1 MQLESK
7 TARPQSL
14 ARGTGVT
21 TGLGYDLASRLT
33 SLNHDLLG
41 TAQDVAWTLGYTNA
55 SQLQTRTNANTS
67 YNWAPVASSRTYVP
81 DGLNRYASVAGTNYT
96 YDGRGNLTSD
106 GVRGFTYDVENHLLT
121 ETGGAGLSLAYDPIG
136 RLSQSTSASTVTQF
150 LYDGDRLV
158 AEYSTAGA
166 VLRRYVHGP
175 GTDTPIVWYEGSGLT
190 TRNGLHPDERGSIV
204 ATSDGSGAGTVYTY
218 GPYGEPNTWS
228 GSRFRYTGQIML
240 PEAQLYHYK
249 ARVYDPSIGRFLQT
263 DPIGYQDDLNLY
275 AYANEDPI
283 DGVDPTGTDVELFVR
298 SSPGGFTRNVG
309 HTAIRVFGAGY
320 DKTYDFGRYRGADL
334 VQVTG
339 PGILRIWTNYTA
351 FKNGERGLGNAS
363 EYSLKTTKE
372 FDAAVM
378 EDIDKQVKNA
388 VKLDSPNGKPYSEYE
403 LADTY
408 NMFTNNCTT
417 FCINALRRAEM
428 KTGQRVLPRDLKA
441 KGPDALNDAMTPHGE
456 CKPPQ
461 CKSSTGVPVIW
472 P

>member
-1 MQLESK
+1 
-7 TARPQSL
+7 
-14 ARGTGVT
+14 
-21 TGLGYDLASRLT
+21 
-33 SLNHDLLG
+33 LNHDLLG
-41 TAQDVAWTLGYTNA
+41 SAQDVAWTLGYTNA
-55 SQLQTRTNANTS
+55 SQLQTRTNGNTS

-136 RLSQSTSASTVTQF
+136 RLLQSTSASTVTQF

-158 AEYSTAGA
+158 AEYSSAGA

-190 TRNGLHPDERGSIV
+190 TRNWLHPDERGSIV

-275 AYANEDPI
+275 VYVGNDPLDRTDPSGKTIVVTAANGGDVADYDTIENYLAASPTHSANHQILESSKTVYTFIIDPK
-283 DGVDPTGTDVELFVR
+283 
-298 SSPGGFTRNVG
+298 
-309 HTAIRVFGAGY
+309 AGRR
-320 DKTYDFGRYRGADL
+320 DFGFRPSDHSIRINPNAGLVTKDGSIQSAAVGAAHEESHAAKSD
-334 VQVTG
+334 QDPAG
-339 PGILRIWTNYTA
+339 
-351 FKNGERGLGNAS
+351 FERGS
-363 EYSLKTTKE
+363 VVPEIE
-372 FDAAVM
+372 F
-378 EDIDKQVKNA
+378 
-388 VKLDSPNGKPYSEYE
+388 
-403 LADTY
+403 
-408 NMFTNNCTT
+408 
-417 FCINALRRAEM
+417 ALNS
-428 KTGQRVLPRDLKA
+428 KTGQIEGIQRPSPEERRATFVESKVADEL
-441 KGPDALNDAMTPHGE
+441 GE
-456 CKPPQ
+456 PTR
-461 CKSSTGVPVIW
+461 SGYHATRGLVPTRS
-472 P
+472 PTFHCHKESCPNH